1 MVEKSLAPATAQKT
15 AELPSAL
22 ELLGKMVS
30 KSELPLVAGTENG
43 PFIVRA
49 NFEKLRLSEFTLL
62 AHPNTKLG
70 LGSLSKAFEK
80 ELEARFVNSDKG
92 LVVTA
97 ITLQLSAKMLQQE
110 DVDPNCHPWTD
121 MSVTF
126 RKRDGAWNVVD
137 FTGSHSADAWRILVS
152 HCKSKLEFEGEK
164 EIFDALATPFAC
176 IEADGNLIGKTLN
189 VRIDEM
195 AKMLPPQLMLYGAHK
210 TE

>member
-1 MVEKSLAPATAQKT
+1 MSKEATAQAPAKLEAVPT
-15 AELPSAL
+15 AAELLNKALSKFDLPFTAITPS
-22 ELLGKMVS
+22 
-30 KSELPLVAGTENG
+30 G

-70 LGSLSKAFEK
+70 LGSVSTAFEK
-80 ELEARFVNSDKG
+80 ELEARFVSSDKG
-92 LVVTA
+92 LVLTA
-97 ITLQLSAKMLQQE
+97 ITLQLRAKMLQQE
-110 DVDPNCHPWTD
+110 DVDPHCHPWAE

-126 RKRDGAWNVVD
+126 RKRDGAWSEVD

-152 HCKSKLEFEGEK
+152 HCKDKLRFGGEK
-164 EIFDALATPFAC
+164 EIFDALAAPFAS

-195 AKMLPPQLMLYGAHK
+195 AKMLPPQLMLCGAHK